1 MEGKAK
7 ESENLTLSVP
17 SIFTVLSII
26 LHLLAISVIAFGA
39 YYVSTKSEIIDIR
52 LSEVTDENRQRTN

>member
-7 ESENLTLSVP
+7 ESENRRLTVP
-17 SIFTVLSII
+17 SIFTVLSIT
-26 LHLLAISVIAFGA
+26 LHLLTISVIAFGA

-52 LSEVTDENRQRTN
+52 LAEVTDGNRQRTN